1 MCKKPSTNNNP
12 TPHSIYIPNKF
23 PREDVIITSPYL
35 TQIPVNSPLYELI
48 LDKLV
53 DSLPNKPNSRI
64 RALSKVTPTNR
75 RGDKISYLCLDINH
89 LDLIVEAYSE
99 IVIPLLKRSIIRDN
113 LTTEASEII
122 PLVYYI
128 ADKAQGCIAIKENLS
143 ILIKAY
149 DLIYNRN
156 LWLEVEKVILEISKS
171 TLIG

>member
-12 TPHSIYIPNKF
+12 TPRGIYIPNKF

-35 TQIPVNSPLYELI
+35 TQIPVNSPLYKLI

-53 DSLPNKPNSRI
+53 DLLPGKPNKV

-75 RGDKISYLCLDINH
+75 RGNKIPYLCLDIKH

-99 IVIPLLKRSIIRDN
+99 VVIPLLKRSIIRDN

-122 PLVYYI
+122 PLVYYM
-128 ADKAQGCIAIKENLS
+128 ADNAQGCNVIKENLS

-156 LWLEVEKVILEISKS
+156 LWLEVKKAISEISKS
-171 TLIG
+171 TIIG